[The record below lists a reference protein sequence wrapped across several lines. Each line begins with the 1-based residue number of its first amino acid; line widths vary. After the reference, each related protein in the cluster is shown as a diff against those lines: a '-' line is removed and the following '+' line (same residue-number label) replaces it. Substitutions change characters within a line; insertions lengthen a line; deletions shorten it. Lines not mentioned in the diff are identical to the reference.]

1 MSAGCIARNY
11 TCHIFLS
18 SMFLLVRLL
27 PSAPCITQV
36 FMPSKTTTSMFF
48 TSHGSPFCLSSL
60 NPCTHWH
67 ITRLTLHRNV
77 YKCHKHH
84 HNHKRELL
92 QSLFLN
98 SMFFFPPTDG
108 RTLTPVRGQG
118 YLALRALFHWLHGE
132 WHWTKRQRSTPASA
146 IYRQANEQELVLWW
160 KSAMTTRQWREPGCQ
175 NVTWS
180 VMHTSDHSAYLVT
193 IRSVGLPTPHS
204 YMIL

>member
-1 MSAGCIARNY
+1 MELHNWSKYETTIKKRDSKMSAGCIARNY

-36 FMPSKTTTSMFF
+36 FMPWKTRASTFF
-48 TSHGSPFCLSSL
+48 TSHGSPFCLPSL

-84 HNHKRELL
+84 HNHKRKLL

-98 SMFFFPPTDG
+98 SMFFFPPTAG
-108 RTLTPVRGQG
+108 RTLTHHWE
-118 YLALRALFHWLHGE
+118 ARATWRLGLYSTACMENGIE
-132 WHWTKRQRSTPASA
+132 RSDKDQRQP
-146 IYRQANEQELVLWW
+146 
-160 KSAMTTRQWREPGCQ
+160 
-175 NVTWS
+175 
-180 VMHTSDHSAYLVT
+180 
-193 IRSVGLPTPHS
+193 LPSSGKLTNKN
-204 YMIL
+204 